1 MIKISKVM
9 DFNKEYNFRG
19 EAVCRVHVSLLRGE
33 TFGFK
38 AAKGFELCRKE
49 CKR

>member
-9 DFNKEYNFRG
+9 DFNKKYDFR
-19 EAVCRVHVSLLRGE
+19 EESICRVHVSLLRGE

-38 AAKGFELCRKE
+38 AAEGFEL
-49 CKR
+49 